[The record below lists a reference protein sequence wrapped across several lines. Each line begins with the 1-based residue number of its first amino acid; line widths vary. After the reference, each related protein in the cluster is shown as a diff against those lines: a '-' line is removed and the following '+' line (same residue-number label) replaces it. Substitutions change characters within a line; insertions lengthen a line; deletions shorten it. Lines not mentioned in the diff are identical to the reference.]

1 MAEPKTDQEPSIE
14 EILESIRQIISDDSA
29 PAPAAAAPAAPAP
42 ATPQP
47 APVTLAP
54 QPAPPADDFPAV
66 PASAMDDAD
75 DEDILDLTDKAVPA
89 RAPVIDLQ
97 DHEEPPAPAYTPPK
111 QQAPVQD
118 SGAGLMSDITADV
131 SAHAMARLLAGNVA
145 VERDLPGRVGNVTLE
160 DMTREL
166 QRPLLKTWLD
176 QNLPGI
182 IEKMVAKE
190 IEKISR
196 LAMKQ

>member
-29 PAPAAAAPAAPAP
+29 PAPAAAAPAAPVKP
-42 ATPQP
+42 APQP

-54 QPAPPADDFPAV
+54 QPAPAVDDFPAV
-66 PASAMDDAD
+66 PAAAD
-75 DEDILDLTDKAVPA
+75 DEDDDILDLTEKAVPA
-89 RAPVIDLQ
+89 RQPVIDMQ
-97 DHEEPPAPAYTPPK
+97 DHEEPPAAPAYTPPPR
-111 QQAPVQD
+111 QPEPAYD
-118 SGAGLMSDITADV
+118 AGAGLMSDITADV

-145 VERDLPGRVGNVTLE
+145 VERELPGRVGNVTLE

-166 QRPLLKTWLD
+166 LRPLLKTWLD

>member
-14 EILESIRQIISDDSA
+14 EILESIRQIISDDA
-29 PAPAAAAPAAPAP
+29 PAAQAAAPVAAAPAAPAP
-42 ATPQP
+42 A
-47 APVTLAP
+47 AVTLAP
-54 QPAPPADDFPAV
+54 QPAPVVDDFPAV
-66 PASAMDDAD
+66 PAQQD
-75 DEDILDLTDKAVPA
+75 DEDDDILDLTEKAVPSKQ
-89 RAPVIDLQ
+89 PVIDMQ
-97 DHEEPPAPAYTPPK
+97 DHVEPPPAPAYTYTPPE
-111 QQAPVQD
+111 PVAD

-160 DMTREL
+160 DMTREML
-166 QRPLLKTWLD
+166 RPLLKTWLD